1 MQKISIGIRE
11 AKINLSKLVKDVR
24 QGTEI
29 ILTDRGNPVAR
40 LTPLK
45 KNSLSLQERL
55 KQLENSGWIELANK
69 KSRNLPP
76 PLPLPTNQ
84 AQHLLQQE
92 RNYAK

>member
-11 AKINLSKLVKDVR
+11 AKINLSKLVKNVR

-40 LTPLK
+40 LSPVK

-55 KQLENSGWIELANK
+55 KQLENSRWIELANK
-69 KSRNLPP
+69 KSQNLPP
-76 PLPLPTNQ
+76 PLPLPANQ
-84 AQHLLQQE
+84 AQRLLQQE
-92 RNYAK
+92 RNYEK